1 MSVVPAL
8 SHAISMVLPSTG
20 TVFRVVGGFAEGLF
34 LRRVHLMVQAS
45 RADFADFSV
54 ALAIGG
60 SNEGTLGALEAGRP
74 LFRSSDQFIGTVPAW
89 AGEMLTGGHRRIVV
103 PVGIQIETGSKFL
116 VIALGAFASSSTF
129 LYVGVEFM
137 QVVKDRGAKGES

>member
-8 SHAISMVLPSTG
+8 GHAISLVLPATG
-20 TVFRVVGGFAEGLF
+20 TVFRVVGGFAQGLF
-34 LRRVHLMVQAS
+34 LRRVHLMVQCS
-45 RADFADFSV
+45 RSDFADFSV

-60 SNEGTLGALEAGRP
+60 SNEPTQVALEAGRP
-74 LFRSSDQFIGTVPAW
+74 LFRAADQFIGKVPAW
-89 AGEMLTGGHRRIVV
+89 SGEMIAGGYRRIVV
-103 PVGIQIETGSKFL
+103 PVGIRIETGSKFL
-116 VIALGAFASSSTF
+116 VIALGASATGATF

>member
-8 SHAISMVLPSTG
+8 SHAISMGVSGTG
-20 TVFRVVGGFAEGLF
+20 TAFRVIGGFAEGLF
-34 LRRVHLMVQAS
+34 LRRVHLMVQADRS
-45 RADFADFSV
+45 EFADYSV

-60 SNEGTLGALEAGRP
+60 SNEASENALKAGRP
-74 LFRSSDQFIGTVPAW
+74 LFRGSEQFIGDVPAW
-89 AGEMLTGGHRRIVV
+89 SGSMVAGGDRRIVV

-116 VIALGAFASSSTF
+116 VIALGAFSAGATF